1 MAMRGL
7 DSAYRKKGVI
17 FSNVYLGPI
26 ATEMW
31 EGKKNF
37 LIATPQKAAAFIG
50 RLLKN
55 KKRLPVDLKK
65 AVIYYCGPSKTR
77 PAAVIG
83 SCGPTTSARMDVFAP
98 ILIKA
103 GLRGMIGKGNRSRET
118 AGVIKKYKA
127 VYFITVGGAGAY
139 LSKMVKKAKVI
150 AFRDLGPEAIYKLEV
165 RDFPVIVWNK

>member
-1 MAMRGL
+1 M
-7 DSAYRKKGVI
+7 KKI
-17 FSNVYLGPI
+17 YLPLTDKDI
-26 ATEMW
+26 
-31 EGKKNF
+31 KDLK
-37 LIATPQKAAAFIG
+37 IG
-50 RLLKN
+50 QEALLSGTVHTARDQAHKRLVELLKN

-65 AVIYYCGPSKTR
+65 AVIYYCGPTKTR
-77 PAAVIG
+77 PGAVIG